1 MRGHPSES
9 DTRKQCLPGQN
20 DTPKVQIALVS
31 EAETTI
37 VPHIMNIYSGSSMS
51 NYVVTGL
58 AIIGI
63 ALGGSALYVS
73 MNGRSGVTQQGDR
86 LSEVEQKIER
96 LGGATEELQGQI
108 RGLYNQTRT
117 QLEDLAN
124 KITTLSEASK
134 PRPAAP
140 APSATEPAVSGQAAP
155 PVPPTSSEK
164 TYTIRAGDFPSKI
177 AKDHGISLAALMKAN
192 PGLNPNKLKVGQHI
206 KLP

>member
-1 MRGHPSES
+1 MSSRTERVNRPA
-9 DTRKQCLPGQN
+9 
-20 DTPKVQIALVS
+20 QIALVS
-31 EAETTI
+31 ETETTI
-37 VPHIMNIYSGSSMS
+37 VPLIMNIDSGSSMS

-73 MNGRSGVTQQGDR
+73 MNGRSGAIQQGDR

-124 KITTLSEASK
+124 KVTTLSEASK
-134 PRPAAP
+134 PRVAAP
-140 APSATEPAVSGQAAP
+140 VSGATEPAVSGQAAP
-155 PVPPTSSEK
+155 PVPPTASDK
-164 TYTIRAGDFPSKI
+164 TYTVRAGDFPSKI
-177 AKDHGISLAALMKAN
+177 AKDHGVTLAALMKAN
-192 PGLNPNKLKVGQHI
+192 PGLNPNKLKVGQAI

>member
-1 MRGHPSES
+1 
-9 DTRKQCLPGQN
+9 
-20 DTPKVQIALVS
+20 
-31 EAETTI
+31 
-37 VPHIMNIYSGSSMS
+37 MS

-58 AIIGI
+58 AIVGI

-73 MNGRSGVTQQGDR
+73 MNGRSGATQQGDR
-86 LSEVEQKIER
+86 LSEVEQKVER

-124 KITTLSEASK
+124 KVTTLSEASK
-134 PRPAAP
+134 PRVAAP
-140 APSATEPAVSGQAAP
+140 VSGATEPAVSGQAAP
-155 PVPPTSSEK
+155 PVPPTASEK

-177 AKDHGISLAALMKAN
+177 AKDHGVTLAALMKAN
-192 PGLNPNKLKVGQHI
+192 PGLNPNKLKVGQAI